1 MSGYTIDE
9 ARRIAINCASSYK
22 SSLEDKQFI
31 IIYRDK
37 DTNMI
42 KHIEVVFLARNYQHL
57 TGLNMI
63 DEAGKLLDHHSE
75 FFYKKCVEKKL
86 SCDEIV
92 MRMDGT
98 TQLKLEA
105 LPAITKF
112 TSITKI
118 VAIPNDATNEYRA
131 FRILEQNGFIKLKE
145 GVEDSLSASV
155 DDIEEYVVPLEI
167 VELDSAQIIPTKD
180 DYDFFI
186 TNTNKALEAGID
198 SAKLF
203 SEGADSPYANMI
215 AVRSEDADNPAIKA
229 LVEALLDEDTQKFIE
244 EKYDGAVIPVK

>member
-75 FFYKKCVEKKL
+75 FFYKN
-86 SCDEIV
+86 
-92 MRMDGT
+92 
-98 TQLKLEA
+98 

-118 VAIPNDATNEYRA
+118 VGDSNNNQPY
-131 FRILEQNGFIKLKE
+131 LY
-145 GVEDSLSASV
+145 VE
-155 DDIEEYVVPLEI
+155 
-167 VELDSAQIIPTKD
+167 KW
-180 DYDFFI
+180 
-186 TNTNKALEAGID
+186 
-198 SAKLF
+198 
-203 SEGADSPYANMI
+203 
-215 AVRSEDADNPAIKA
+215 
-229 LVEALLDEDTQKFIE
+229 
-244 EKYDGAVIPVK
+244 

>member
-112 TSITKI
+112 TSTTKI
-118 VAIPNDATNEYRA
+118 VGDSNNNQPYLYVEKVV
-131 FRILEQNGFIKLKE
+131 G
-145 GVEDSLSASV
+145 GVNLCLGLRMDEK
-155 DDIEEYVVPLEI
+155 IHEYVPV
-167 VELDSAQIIPTKD
+167 SALKKD
-180 DYDFFI
+180 I
-186 TNTNKALEAGID
+186 KTLTNAPSQVL
-198 SAKLF
+198 
-203 SEGADSPYANMI
+203 
-215 AVRSEDADNPAIKA
+215 AICS
-229 LVEALLDEDTQKFIE
+229 
-244 EKYDGAVIPVK
+244 

>member
-1 MSGYTIDE
+1 MSGYTVDE

-118 VAIPNDATNEYRA
+118 VGDSNNNQPYLYVEKVVGGVNLCLGLRMDEKIHKYVPVSALKKDIKTLTNAPSQVLAIFERDYGDNKVYSKIRHVAKGLNLGTIKFPTEVSDK
-131 FRILEQNGFIKLKE
+131 ISLENYMPKKC
-145 GVEDSLSASV
+145 
-155 DDIEEYVVPLEI
+155 
-167 VELDSAQIIPTKD
+167 
-180 DYDFFI
+180 
-186 TNTNKALEAGID
+186 
-198 SAKLF
+198 
-203 SEGADSPYANMI
+203 
-215 AVRSEDADNPAIKA
+215 
-229 LVEALLDEDTQKFIE
+229 
-244 EKYDGAVIPVK
+244 